1 MPRRR
6 AGVPYASGQ
15 FSRAV
20 RFLDTR
26 AQPTLGIAICA
37 RCQQKAMLSELVADG
52 NIGPGFMVHKPE
64 ISPGCFDV
72 FDPMRLSA
80 PPPDDL
86 RLPFVRPDVNIAIE
100 PDGLPPL
107 EPPPQ
112 DR

>member
-15 FSRAV
+15 TSQSV

-26 AQPTLGIAICA
+26 GQAVLGIAICQ
-37 RCQQKAMLSELVADG
+37 RCQTKRMFSQLTADG
-52 NIGPGFMVHKPE
+52 NIGPGFMVCLPE

-72 FDPMRLSA
+72 WDPARMAA
-80 PPPDDL
+80 PPPDKLD
-86 RLPFVRPDVNIAIE
+86 LPFVRPDVNIAIE